1 QPTETDGRIVQPLA
15 RSKRNPLRR
24 TVDRE
29 GKRAVTE
36 WVKEEFMAKRYA
48 LLRVAPET
56 GRTHQIR
63 VHLHW
68 LGFPIVG
75 DALYAF
81 KRQRSPQGVKRQMLH
96 AEKLT
101 LGLPSGKRKTF
112 TAELPED
119 FTNVLQF
126 IHREAV
132 SG

>member
-1 QPTETDGRIVQPLA
+1 
-15 RSKRNPLRR
+15 
-24 TVDRE
+24 VDRE